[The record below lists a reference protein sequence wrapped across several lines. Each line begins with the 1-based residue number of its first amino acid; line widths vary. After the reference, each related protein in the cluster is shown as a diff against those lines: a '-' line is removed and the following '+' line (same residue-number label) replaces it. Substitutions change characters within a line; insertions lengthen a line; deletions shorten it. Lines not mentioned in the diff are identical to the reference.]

1 MHNTHPKVF
10 NENPILINIPETILT
25 PRLIL
30 TPPKSGEGKLIA
42 DAVRETWVDLNTW
55 EDWAVSQEENAT
67 EEYWELKTRKAAA
80 QFILRESLEF
90 RSYCRATGKFIGI
103 TDICYPNWGVRSFII
118 GYWIIESEQGKG
130 YATEASNALLRYAF
144 GALSALYV
152 GLGHAEGNEAS
163 SKVINRLGFKP
174 IGSRPNILALAD
186 GRIVGDKLYY
196 RDNLDDLQDLEV
208 SWDFKG

>member
-1 MHNTHPKVF
+1 MSHSQHQVF
-10 NENPILINIPETILT
+10 NEDPILLDIPAPILT

-30 TPPKSGEGKLIA
+30 KPPQFGEGKLIA
-42 DAVRETWVDLNTW
+42 EAVKETWTDLNTW
-55 EDWAVSQEENAT
+55 EDWAVSPEENAT

-103 TDICYPNWGVRSFII
+103 TDICYPNWRVRSFII
-118 GYWIIESEQGKG
+118 GYWIRESEQAKG

-152 GLGHAEGNEAS
+152 GLGHAEGNDAS
-163 SKVINRLGFKP
+163 AKVINRLGFQS
-174 IGSRPNILALAD
+174 IGARPNILALAD

-196 RDNLDDLQDLEV
+196 RDSLQGLPDLDV
-208 SWDFKG
+208 SWG